1 MTLFF
6 EFLPVLLFFAA
17 FKLWGLM
24 VATAVL
30 IAATTVQVI
39 VSWVRTRTIKWMQ
52 LVTAGAV
59 LVFGGITLALDNEL
73 FIKWKPTIVYALIA
87 LVFVASHWIGGRP
100 VIRRMLEASVSLPD
114 RIWARLSALW
124 VVFFLAVGALNLWVA
139 YNFDTD
145 TWVNFK
151 LIAAIGLPIAFA
163 IAQGFYIARHA
174 QEPTP

>member
-17 FKLWGLM
+17 FKVWGLM

-87 LVFVASHWIGGRP
+87 LVFVASHWIGDRP

-174 QEPTP
+174 QEPTA

>member
-17 FKLWGLM
+17 FKVWGLM

-30 IAATTVQVI
+30 VVATIVQVT
-39 VSWVRTRTIKWMQ
+39 VSWLRTRTIKWMQ
-52 LVTAGAV
+52 VVTAGAV

-87 LVFVASHWIGGRP
+87 VIFAASHWVGGRP
-100 VIRRMLEASVSLPD
+100 VIRRMLEASVALPD

-124 VVFFLAVGALNLWVA
+124 VAFFLAAGALNLWVA

-151 LIAAIGLPIAFA
+151 LVAALGLPIAFA

-174 QEPTP
+174 QEPTQ

>member
-17 FKLWGLM
+17 FKVWGLM

-30 IAATTVQVI
+30 IAATTVQVL

-52 LVTAGAV
+52 LLTAGAV

-100 VIRRMLEASVSLPD
+100 VIRRMLEGSVSLPD
-114 RIWARLSALW
+114 RIWAHLSALW
-124 VVFFLAVGALNLWVA
+124 VVFFIAVGALNLWVA

-151 LIAAIGLPIAFA
+151 LVAAIGLPIAFA
-163 IAQGFYIARHA
+163 VAQGFYIARHA
-174 QEPTP
+174 EEPTP